1 MIQKPHLVKVMMI
14 KVGLSAKSFISDRFF
29 LANFIII
36 GLETE
41 SDQSEATEEVVIPDA
56 GEYTAVGRLPDA
68 SLKRKRERSFG
79 DEVPISPTSSH
90 QSAISPDDRGQT
102 SIDMPELTLFTRAYL
117 RPLTELS
124 DPLQDQEFRTNR
136 PSLPL
141 DPKLHLQ
148 IAQLVCDQIGQ
159 SNTGLLGNFPNPS
172 SAYDKRHKENLH
184 TDNSNGL
191 FEALLQRVY
200 PKARQWSLTEV
211 LAEEEKSLAVK
222 PIETPG
228 VQGSSKQFADRTQ
241 STGYGNEK
249 EKPFKMKTPLA
260 CVRRMDSQID
270 ISISALQFWEELGL
284 APTSNEKNATV
295 HCIHPES
302 QYIRERAVRFLESVK
317 NAYQS
322 CKLGTH
328 RLGLN
333 PTSDDGLLTAV
344 PMSGNGTAYASDK
357 LLDTCESLGQSPC
370 THEPSACTEIVT

>member
-1 MIQKPHLVKVMMI
+1 MI
-14 KVGLSAKSFISDRFF
+14 KVGLSAIPFVSARF
-29 LANFIII
+29 LLSNLIIL

-41 SDQSEATEEVVIPDA
+41 SDQSEATEEAVIPDA
-56 GEYTAVGRLPDA
+56 EEYMAVGRLPDA
-68 SLKRKRERSFG
+68 SMKRKRERSFG
-79 DEVPISPTSSH
+79 DEVPISPTCSH
-90 QSAISPDDRGQT
+90 QSATSPDDRDQT
-102 SIDMPELTLFTRAYL
+102 SIDMPELTLFTRGSL
-117 RPLTELS
+117 RSLTELS
-124 DPLQDQEFRTNR
+124 DPLSDQEFRTNR

-148 IAQLVCDQIGQ
+148 IAQLVCDQIAQ
-159 SNTGLLGNFPNPS
+159 SNTGLLGNFPNAS
-172 SAYDKRHKENLH
+172 STYDKRRKENLH
-184 TDNSNGL
+184 MDNSNSL

-211 LAEEEKSLAVK
+211 LAEEEKSLAIQ

-228 VQGSSKQFADRTQ
+228 VQSSSKQFADRTQ
-241 STGYGNEK
+241 TISYGNEK
-249 EKPFKMKTPLA
+249 EKPFKIKTPLA

-284 APTSNEKNATV
+284 APTSNEKNVIV

-302 QYIRERAVRFLESVK
+302 QYIRERAVCFLESVK

-333 PTSDDGLLTAV
+333 PTSHDGLLTAV
-344 PMSGNGTAYASDK
+344 PMSGNDTAYASDK
-357 LLDTCESLGQSPC
+357 ILDACESLGQSPC